1 MATVQAI
8 NFTSNPRTGSSIDK
22 DKKEKAQ
29 NVATAVGGTAFA
41 LLQTSLASHSC
52 CFCGKTST
60 TDSSRYIL
68 SFFFFVFVDR

>member
-29 NVATAVGGTAFA
+29 NVATAVGGTGFA
-41 LLQTSLASHSC
+41 AKATRMASKRGLQQ
-52 CFCGKTST
+52 G
-60 TDSSRYIL
+60 
-68 SFFFFVFVDR
+68 